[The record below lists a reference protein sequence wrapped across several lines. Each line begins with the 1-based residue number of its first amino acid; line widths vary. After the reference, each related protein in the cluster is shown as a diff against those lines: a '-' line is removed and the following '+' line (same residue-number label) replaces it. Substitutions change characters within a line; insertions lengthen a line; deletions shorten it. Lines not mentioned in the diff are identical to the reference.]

1 MKKLVAIVLTV
12 AVLLSITAC
21 GGKTDKTSGKNS
33 KELNIYMW
41 QSYISDDLI
50 KNFEKKYDCKVNL
63 SYMSD
68 NADSITKLTAG
79 LIRSLYDVI
88 SIGQVSSLYTI

>member
-50 KNFEKKYDCKVNL
+50 KNFAKERLQHIILVRDYLDKPSS
-63 SYMSD
+63 SYAKAIYCSSG
-68 NADSITKLTAG
+68 NVFSI
-79 LIRSLYDVI
+79 
-88 SIGQVSSLYTI
+88 